1 MIRTSRSMLVAVA
14 VTAVVACT
22 TAPTDRNI
30 ADSALDGTWQ
40 GTIENEAQSDILRL
54 RLTIDGDTA
63 SVWTDHDGSWV
74 EVDHGFRVSRSMGSA
89 VIHATFPSPDAATE
103 EAGANVM
110 TWAIIA
116 TPRSP
121 TELLVVS
128 SWVENSGD
136 MRKDPEIFRYSSH
149 IAGVLYRESPGH

>member
-1 MIRTSRSMLVAVA
+1 MIRTSKSMLVAVA
-14 VTAVVACT
+14 MSAVVACT
-22 TAPTDRNI
+22 TTPIDRNI
-30 ADSALDGTWQ
+30 ADPALDGTWQ
-40 GTIENEAQSDILRL
+40 GTIENEAQNDILRL
-54 RLTIDGDTA
+54 RLIIDGDNA

-74 EVDHGFRVSRSMGSA
+74 EVDHRFRVGRSTGNA
-89 VIHATFPSPDAATE
+89 VIHATFPSPDSATG

>member
-14 VTAVVACT
+14 MTAVVACT
-22 TAPTDRNI
+22 TTPTGRNL
-30 ADSALDGTWQ
+30 ADQALDGTWQ
-40 GTIENEAQSDILRL
+40 GAIENEAQSDILRL
-54 RLTIDGDTA
+54 RLIIDGDEA
-63 SVWTDHDGSWV
+63 SVWTDQDGTWV
-74 EVDHGFRVSRSMGSA
+74 EVDHGFRVSRNMGNA
-89 VIHATFPSPDAATE
+89 VIHATFPSADSATE
-103 EAGANVM
+103 KAGANVT

-116 TPRSP
+116 TLRSP